1 VPERELISVVVPAYN
16 EEQVIAETYRRLT
29 AVCAAGDCEYELIFV
44 NDGSRDGTGEILREL
59 AAQDKHVRV
68 LGFSR
73 NFGHQ
78 VAVTAGIDH
87 AAGDAVVLIDADL
100 QDPPELIPSLIA
112 RWREGYDVVY
122 AVRRRRRGET
132 WFKRATAGLFY
143 RVLQQLVDVRIP
155 LDTGDFRLMSRRVVD
170 CLRAMPEQHRFVR
183 GLVSWVGF
191 NQVGIEYERRERFAG
206 ETKYPLRK
214 MLRFALDGITSFS
227 FKPLQLAGVLGGYAA
242 GIGFAGILVILYLRL
257 CTRLTVQ
264 GWSSLMVVV
273 LFLGGVQLLVLGV
286 MGEYIGRVYDEV
298 RRRPLYI
305 LQEKI
310 GFLQERSREKK
321 ASPGR
326 GTELTRAK
334 D

>member
-1 VPERELISVVVPAYN
+1 M
-16 EEQVIAETYRRLT
+16 
-29 AVCAAGDCEYELIFV
+29 
-44 NDGSRDGTGEILREL
+44 
-59 AAQDKHVRV
+59 

-87 AAGDAVVLIDADL
+87 AAGDAVVLIDSDL
-100 QDPPELIPSLIA
+100 QDPPELIPSFIA

-122 AVRRRRRGET
+122 AVRRGRQGET
-132 WFKRATAGLFY
+132 WFKRATAKLFY
-143 RVLQQLVDVRIP
+143 RVLQQLIEIRVP

-170 CLRAMPEQHRFVR
+170 SLKAMPEQHRFVR

-191 NQVGIEYERRERFAG
+191 NQVGIEYERQERFAG

-227 FKPLQLAGVLGGYAA
+227 FKPLQFAGVLGAYAA
-242 GIGFAGILVILYLRL
+242 GIGFIGILAILYLRL
-257 CTRLTVQ
+257 FTRLTVQ

-273 LFLGGVQLLVLGV
+273 LFLGGVQLLILGV

-310 GFLQERSREKK
+310 GFPQEKS
-321 ASPGR
+321 ASPDQR
-326 GTELTRAK
+326 TEL